1 MGSRSDIAQ
10 YKIETPPMPSMTPSD
25 AYQPDDGL
33 MTEDDTRRDE
43 TLRHL
48 VKGVAPSK
56 KNARELN
63 LLAVGDD
70 DDDTTPQPPAS
81 APQPSQ
87 YGDDDFGCFGDDDD
101 DTTPQP
107 TASASPGFGWANK
120 SHCRDKGC
128 GDNQCSTRDATN
140 ENTVYTNFSNGK
152 NDNNKQTSKSGQ
164 RPNIIIDIIAKDSIL
179 QELEKQIIGVVN
191 KHGHKYVPLDSRA
204 RSMND
209 IRMGWG
215 MNFPPEREEFIAQSG
230 LLCLRDDLLPK
241 SKCQRSNFNTMMIV
255 LQDVG
260 TFTYRHSRLYVWYF
274 IYLCFLIK
282 AINQL

>member
-1 MGSRSDIAQ
+1 MSTNLLSTMGSRSDIAQ

-33 MTEDDTRRDE
+33 MTEDDTSRDE

-63 LLAVGDD
+63 LLAAGDE
-70 DDDTTPQPPAS
+70 DDTTPQPPAS

-87 YGDDDFGCFGDDDD
+87 YGDDDFGCLGDDDD

-179 QELEKQIIGVVN
+179 QELEKQIIGVAN
-191 KHGHKYVPLDSRA
+191 KHGHKYVPPDSRA
-204 RSMND
+204 RSMKD
-209 IRMGWG
+209 ITMGLG
-215 MNFPPEREEFIAQSG
+215 MNFPPEKEEFIAQSG
-230 LLCLRDDLLPK
+230 LLCLRDDLHY
-241 SKCQRSNFNTMMIV
+241 SQ
-255 LQDVG
+255 
-260 TFTYRHSRLYVWYF
+260 
-274 IYLCFLIK
+274 
-282 AINQL
+282 NQNAREVTSIQ